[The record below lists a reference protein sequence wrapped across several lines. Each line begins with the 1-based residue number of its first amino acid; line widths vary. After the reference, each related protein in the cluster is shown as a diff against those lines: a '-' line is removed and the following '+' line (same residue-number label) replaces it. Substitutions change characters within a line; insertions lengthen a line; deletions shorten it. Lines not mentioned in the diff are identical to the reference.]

1 MGGRTNPRGRYRK
14 GGRLKITLSGWEARA
29 RSLASFGARG
39 LQGRWRWGGQSGIP
53 PPRRGGVPACAPR
66 LHVCGA
72 ARRTPC
78 TRPWA
83 HFPRTGRS
91 WQRAP
96 PPPQPS
102 VAGVKRS
109 VIYYLRALI
118 GWRRLGVGG
127 KGAMGI
133 GPWGQGWG
141 RGADR
146 REEVP
151 AWAPAFRIHCCPA
164 PPRRRVLG
172 PRRAFDFASRPL
184 SFASS
189 PFPRRREGGCGPSAP
204 LSAPLA
210 AAAASPTQPGPH
222 LSSSLVK
229 WSVQGTAASL
239 G

>member
-78 TRPWA
+78 T
-83 HFPRTGRS
+83 GRGRIS
-91 WQRAP
+91 PGPGAAASGSR
-96 PPPQPS
+96 PQPS

-109 VIYYLRALI
+109 VIHYLRALI
-118 GWRRLGVGG
+118 VWKRLGVGG
-127 KGAMGI
+127 KGAVGI
-133 GPWGQGWG
+133 GLWGQGWG

-172 PRRAFDFASRPL
+172 PRREPGGKCGPLISPRGPCPSRPR
-184 SFASS
+184 SS
-189 PFPRRREGGCGPSAP
+189 RGAGRGAAGRRP

-222 LSSSLVK
+222 LSSSLV
-229 WSVQGTAASL
+229 T
-239 G
+239 